1 MKRSRA
7 IPAYQKKPDGPETNV
22 GHLCFLISKE
32 MRTVLDR
39 GLAEF
44 DLRAQ
49 QAAVLLQCCRQHGAS
64 PSYLASTVGTDTAGI
79 TGLLDQLEKRDLV
92 IRRTNPSD
100 RRAAVVEP
108 TQKGRALLPRIGRVF
123 RTLQAQSLAGFPKED
138 ASRLED
144 LLQRLRHNVQE
155 QLKESSAE

>member
-1 MKRSRA
+1 MKRSQA
-7 IPAYQKKPDGPETNV
+7 IALHQKKLDGPEANV

-49 QAAVLLQCCRQHGAS
+49 QAAVLLQCCRQDGAS
-64 PSYLASTVGTDTAGI
+64 PSYLASAVGTDTAGI

-92 IRRTNPSD
+92 LRRTNPSD
-100 RRAAVVEP
+100 RRAAIVEP
-108 TQKGRALLPRIGRVF
+108 TPKGRALLPRIGNVF
-123 RTLQAQSLAGFPKED
+123 RTLQVQSLAGFSKED
-138 ASRLED
+138 TSRLAD
-144 LLQRLRHNVQE
+144 LLRRLQHNVAE
-155 QLKESSAE
+155 QLKESGAE